1 MVHGA
6 RRDFRAARLR
16 RIVSPTMRTHMR
28 LHLLA
33 LAALALGAE
42 VACVPQ
48 ERISGRAEVT
58 DGDSLEIGSTRI
70 RLFGVDAVEGRQ
82 SCTRDGRD
90 WACGDEAARK
100 LRSLIGD
107 RTVTCTKRDVDDY
120 GRTVAVCRSG
130 TVDLGEEMARSGFAV
145 AYRRYSSD
153 YVDEENAAKAARRG
167 IWAGEFE
174 RPDSYRRDERADT
187 RTQRP
192 QAGAQSASR
201 CDGCYIKGN
210 INSDGEHIYHV
221 PGSSSYDNTQIDESK
236 GERWFRTE
244 SEARAAGWRPPR
256 GG

>member
-1 MVHGA
+1 
-6 RRDFRAARLR
+6 
-16 RIVSPTMRTHMR
+16 MRTHTL

-42 VACVPQ
+42 AACVPQ

-82 SCTRDGRD
+82 SCTRDGRA

-107 RTVTCTKRDVDDY
+107 RTVACTKRDVDDY

-130 TVDLGEEMARSGFAV
+130 AVDLGAEVVRSGFAT
-145 AYRRYSSD
+145 AYRRYSAD
-153 YVDEENAAKAARRG
+153 YVDEENEARRARRG

-174 RPDSYRRDERADT
+174 QPETYRRDERAEA
-187 RTQRP
+187 RTQRGNDSVP
-192 QAGAQSASR
+192 ASPR

-210 INSDGEHIYHV
+210 INSEGERIYHT
-221 PGSSSYDNTQIDESK
+221 PESSSYRNTEIDEAK

-256 GG
+256 G